1 MSLYTEV
8 EKRIS
13 QLLWSGEIHTKEYWR
28 LVKIRA
34 RLETFK
40 TKERWETKQ

>member
-1 MSLYTEV
+1 MSLYTEI

-13 QLLWSGEIHTKEYWR
+13 ELLWSGKTHSKEYWR

-34 RLETFK
+34 KLETLK
-40 TKERWETKQ
+40 LKK

>member
-13 QLLWSGEIHTKEYWR
+13 QLLWSGKIHTKEYWR

-34 RLETFK
+34 RLENLK
-40 TKERWETKQ
+40 TKKRQ

>member
-13 QLLWSGEIHTKEYWR
+13 QLLWSGKIHTEEYWR

-34 RLETFK
+34 RLEDLK
-40 TKERWETKQ
+40 TREE